1 MIDTLFS
8 LKSKAIKTLK
18 IVNAAIEVLHTYT
31 AMFSP
36 MLFLYF
42 IVIFSHVIY
51 FEWGVRSSVVFW
63 GCLVDGVKLKFFS
76 VGALHIN
83 IEESTWD

>member
-1 MIDTLFS
+1 M
-8 LKSKAIKTLK
+8 
-18 IVNAAIEVLHTYT
+18 
-31 AMFSP
+31 
-36 MLFLYF
+36 
-42 IVIFSHVIY
+42 
-51 FEWGVRSSVVFW
+51 FW